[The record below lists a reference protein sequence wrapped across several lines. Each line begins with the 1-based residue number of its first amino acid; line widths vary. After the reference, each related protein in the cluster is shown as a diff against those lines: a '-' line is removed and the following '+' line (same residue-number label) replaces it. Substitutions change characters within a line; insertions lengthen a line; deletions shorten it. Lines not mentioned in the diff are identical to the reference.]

1 MTNKLAIFATIEVQ
15 PGTRDAAVKLLLEHR
30 ARCLRDEPGTI
41 QFDVLI
47 PDDEPMLPG
56 APVPAAN
63 PNAIMLFEVYEDHA
77 AFAAHWNSPSLSQA
91 RKDAG
96 LKFVSVSGVPFQL
109 AAG

>member
-1 MTNKLAIFATIEVQ
+1 L
-15 PGTRDAAVKLLLEHR
+15 G
-30 ARCLRDEPGTI
+30 
-41 QFDVLI
+41 
-47 PDDEPMLPG
+47 G
-56 APVPAAN
+56 ASN

-96 LKFVSVSGVPFQL
+96 LKFVSMSGVPFQL